1 MELTARR
8 LTDIYI
14 CLMLAAFPLWT
25 GFEGYTGITRAKF
38 LFFAA
43 LTGLWL
49 AALALCALKYR
60 ARLRRPR
67 GFALCVLAFMAAAC
81 LSAAFSG
88 NFHHALLGG
97 NRYDGL
103 VTLLLYG
110 CIALGVSRWGQRC
123 ELYVNL
129 IALAA
134 GLCALVCFL
143 QLLRVNVLGLFPEGL
158 DFYDAGMRYSG
169 EFLGTIGNTNLLA
182 GWFCLVIP
190 LLTLSA
196 LRAKGVRRWLLL
208 LPAAGCLAL
217 LIVISAQSGLA
228 GCLGCLLI
236 VSPYYVNYAGRRK
249 AALALGV
256 AILALCIVS
265 LAAVYLWPPE
275 GGTLWELSE
284 ILHGRAQDGFGSSRV
299 AIWREALRLFAER
312 PLLGGGPDSFGRR
325 SALDFSRYVPET
337 GQTLKT
343 HADNAHCEPLG
354 YLVNLGILGFAAWAA
369 VTIAA
374 LRRWLRGAGP
384 EYGAGLVCYLVQ
396 SLFGLGLC
404 LVAPIA
410 WVYMGL
416 ICSKIEEGETCRA
429 EEGASLRPTS

>member
-1 MELTARR
+1 MELRARR

-25 GFEGYTGITRAKF
+25 GLGGYGDITRSKF

-49 AALALCALKYR
+49 AALAFCALKYR
-60 ARLRRPR
+60 ARPRRPR

-88 NFHHALLGG
+88 NFRHALLGG

-103 VTLLLYG
+103 ITLLLYG
-110 CIALGVSRWGQRC
+110 CIALGVSRWGRMR
-123 ELYVNL
+123 ERYVNL
-129 IALAA
+129 TALAA
-134 GLCALVCFL
+134 GLCALVCLL
-143 QLLRVNVLGLFPEGL
+143 QLLRVNVLSLFPEGL
-158 DFYDAGMRYSG
+158 DFYDAGTRYSG

-190 LLTLSA
+190 LLALSA
-196 LRAKGVRRWLLL
+196 LRAKGARRWLLL

-217 LIVISAQSGLA
+217 LIVIRAQSGLA

-236 VSPYYVNYAGRRK
+236 VSPYYVNYVGRRR
-249 AALALGV
+249 AALALAA
-256 AILALCIVS
+256 AILALCLAA
-265 LAAVYLWPPE
+265 LAAVYFWPPE
-275 GGTLWELSE
+275 NGTLWELSE

-299 AIWREALRLFAER
+299 AIWKEALRLFEER
-312 PLLGGGPDSFGRR
+312 PLLGGGPDSFGLR
-325 SALDFSRYVPET
+325 SALDFSRCVPET
-337 GQTLKT
+337 GQTLTT

-354 YLVNLGILGFAAWAA
+354 YLVNLGLLGFAAWAA
-369 VTIAA
+369 VTAAA
-374 LRRWLRGAGP
+374 LRRWLRGSGP

-404 LVAPIA
+404 LVTPVA
-410 WVYMGL
+410 WIYMGL
-416 ICSKIEEGETCRA
+416 ICSGSEEVETCL
-429 EEGASLRPTS
+429 EEERASLRPTS